1 MRVAC
6 TSMSSQ
12 GTVMTQA
19 RPRNL
24 WFITRGQRA
33 RYLAAVL
40 AMGVSNLFM
49 LSSPL
54 VGMYA
59 LDALS
64 ADDLEQGAP
73 GLAETALAVAGV
85 FGGTPVIAYLIVSAL
100 AGVLVTALGGLF
112 LYLRGR
118 WAAMASEAIARK
130 LRDALYERL
139 HHLPASFFDTA
150 DTGDL
155 VQRCSSDVE
164 TVRMFLSAQ
173 VVEIGRAVLLL
184 AIMTPMLFW
193 RDERLAMLSVCLM
206 PFIILGAVAF
216 FTRVKRV
223 FLEVDESEAA
233 MTAVLQENLTGIRV
247 VRAFA
252 RQEFEINRFGER
264 NAAFRNNYFRMN
276 RLMGLYWGVSD
287 LFCMAQITIV
297 LIAGGAFL
305 AAGTITV
312 GELFAFITL
321 VGMVLWPVRHL
332 GRVLTDTGKAMV
344 ALKRINHI
352 LETEEETQEPVPEI
366 GRARGDLAFED
377 LTFGYEPKRFVL
389 RDVSV
394 TIPAGQTV
402 GIVGAPGSGKST
414 LIRLLLR
421 LYSFAQGRITLDGL
435 DITHVDRKWLRAQV
449 GVVLQDPF
457 LYSRS
462 IEENLRVARPDA
474 PVQDLIDA
482 TRDAAIHQAIEDF
495 PAGYDSLVGER
506 GVTLSGGQRQ
516 RLALARALLKDPPV
530 LVLDDSL
537 SAVDTGTELAILAAL
552 RRRQGRHTTLVIAH
566 RLSSVRDAD
575 RILVLDEGQLV
586 QDGDHRT
593 LAALPG
599 PYRRLCEIQGALD
612 ESIDADLQNAR
623 RDDAPA
629 RARQMQGENRG

>member
-1 MRVAC
+1 MLV
-6 TSMSSQ
+6 
-12 GTVMTQA
+12 TQA

-24 WFITRGQRA
+24 WFITGGQRV

-59 LDALS
+59 LDVLS
-64 ADDLEQGAP
+64 QDDLAAGSP
-73 GLAETALAVAGV
+73 VLTGGALAIVNA
-85 FGGTPVIAYLIVSAL
+85 FGGVPVIAYLIVSAL
-100 AGVLVTALGGLF
+100 AGVVVVAFGGLF

-118 WAAMASEAIARK
+118 WAAIASEAIARR

-139 HHLPASFFDTA
+139 HHLPAAFFDTA

-184 AIMTPMLFW
+184 AIMAPMLFW
-193 RDERLAMLSVCLM
+193 RDARLAALSVCLM
-206 PFIILGAVAF
+206 PFIIIGAVLF
-216 FTRVKRV
+216 FTRVKSV
-223 FLEVDESEAA
+223 FQDVDESEAA

-252 RQEFEINRFGER
+252 RQEFEIERFGEP

-287 LFCMAQITIV
+287 MFCMVQISIV
-297 LIAGGAFL
+297 LLAGGMFL
-305 AAGTITV
+305 GGRHGHGRRAVRLSSRWWAWCCGPCATWAASSRTPARRWWRSSASTTFWSRTKKAASRCRRSAGRGGIWWWTTSPSATSRNASCCAMSAWTFRP
-312 GELFAFITL
+312 GRRWASSA
-321 VGMVLWPVRHL
+321 HL
-332 GRVLTDTGKAMV
+332 
-344 ALKRINHI
+344 
-352 LETEEETQEPVPEI
+352 
-366 GRARGDLAFED
+366 
-377 LTFGYEPKRFVL
+377 
-389 RDVSV
+389 
-394 TIPAGQTV
+394 
-402 GIVGAPGSGKST
+402 GSGKST

-435 DITHVDRKWLRAQV
+435 DITQVDRKWLRAQV

-537 SAVDTGTELAILAAL
+537 SAVDTGTELAILEAL
-552 RRRQGRHTTLVIAH
+552 RRRRGRHTTLVIAH

-575 RILVLDEGQLV
+575 RILVLEEGKLV

-593 LAALPG
+593 LASLPG

-612 ESIDADLQNAR
+612 ESIDADLRAG
-623 RDDAPA
+623 RDLQAGRDM
-629 RARQMQGENRG
+629 RAAQAQGDHRG

>member
-1 MRVAC
+1 
-6 TSMSSQ
+6 
-12 GTVMTQA
+12 MTQA

-33 RYLAAVL
+33 RYLSAVL

-64 ADDLEQGAP
+64 ADDLGQGAP
-73 GLAETALAVAGV
+73 GLIEAALAIASV
-85 FGGTPVIAYLIVSAL
+85 FGSTPVIAYLIASAL

-118 WAAMASEAIARK
+118 WAAIASEAIARK

-173 VVEIGRAVLLL
+173 VVEIGRAVLLV

-206 PFIILGAVAF
+206 PVIVLGAVAF

-252 RQEFEINRFGER
+252 RQDFEIKRFGER
-264 NAAFRNNYFRMN
+264 NAAFRDNYFRMN
-276 RLMGLYWGVSD
+276 RLMGLYWGISD

-297 LIAGGAFL
+297 LLAGGIFL
-305 AAGTITV
+305 AEGTITV

-394 TIPAGQTV
+394 NIPAGQTV

-435 DITHVDRKWLRAQV
+435 DITQVDRKWLRAQV

-462 IEENLRVARPDA
+462 IEENLRVARPGA

-612 ESIDADLQNAR
+612 QSIDADLQNANHEGAHQR
-623 RDDAPA
+623 
-629 RARQMQGENRG
+629 QGENRG

>member
-1 MRVAC
+1 
-6 TSMSSQ
+6 
-12 GTVMTQA
+12 MTQA

-33 RYLAAVL
+33 RYLSAVL

-64 ADDLEQGAP
+64 ADDLGQGAP
-73 GLAETALAVAGV
+73 GLIEAALVIASV
-85 FGGTPVIAYLIVSAL
+85 FGSTPVIAYLIASAL
-100 AGVLVTALGGLF
+100 AGVLVTAFGGLF

-118 WAAMASEAIARK
+118 WAAIASEAIARK

-173 VVEIGRAVLLL
+173 VVEIGRAVLLV

-206 PFIILGAVAF
+206 PVIVLGAVAF

-252 RQEFEINRFGER
+252 RQDFEIKRFGER
-264 NAAFRNNYFRMN
+264 NAAFRDNYFRMN
-276 RLMGLYWGVSD
+276 RLMGLYWGISD

-297 LIAGGAFL
+297 LLAGGIFL
-305 AAGTITV
+305 AEGTITV

-421 LYSFAQGRITLDGL
+421 IYSFAQGRITLDGL
-435 DITHVDRKWLRAQV
+435 DITQVDRKWLRAQV

-462 IEENLRVARPDA
+462 IEENLRVARPGA

-612 ESIDADLQNAR
+612 QSIDADLQNANR
-623 RDDAPA
+623 EGAHQR
-629 RARQMQGENRG
+629 QGENRG

>member
-1 MRVAC
+1 
-6 TSMSSQ
+6 
-12 GTVMTQA
+12 MTQA

-64 ADDLEQGAP
+64 ADDLGQGAP
-73 GLAETALAVAGV
+73 GLIEAALAIASV
-85 FGGTPVIAYLIVSAL
+85 FGSTPVIAYLIASAL

-118 WAAMASEAIARK
+118 WAAIASEAIARK

-173 VVEIGRAVLLL
+173 VVEIGRAVLLV

-206 PFIILGAVAF
+206 PVIVLGAVAF

-252 RQEFEINRFGER
+252 RQDFEIKRFGER
-264 NAAFRNNYFRMN
+264 NAAFRDNYFRMN
-276 RLMGLYWGVSD
+276 RLMGLYWGISD

-297 LIAGGAFL
+297 LLAGGIFL
-305 AAGTITV
+305 AEGTITV

-435 DITHVDRKWLRAQV
+435 DITQVDRKWLRAQV

-462 IEENLRVARPDA
+462 IEENLRVARPGA

-612 ESIDADLQNAR
+612 QSIDADLQNANR
-623 RDDAPA
+623 EGAHQR
-629 RARQMQGENRG
+629 QGENRG

>member
-1 MRVAC
+1 
-6 TSMSSQ
+6 
-12 GTVMTQA
+12 MTQA

-33 RYLAAVL
+33 RYLSAVL

-73 GLAETALAVAGV
+73 GLTEAALAIASV
-85 FGGTPVIAYLIVSAL
+85 FGSTPVIAYLIASAL
-100 AGVLVTALGGLF
+100 AGVLVTAFGGLF

-118 WAAMASEAIARK
+118 WAAIASEAIARK

-173 VVEIGRAVLLL
+173 VVEIGRAVLLV
-184 AIMTPMLFW
+184 ASMTPMLFW

-206 PFIILGAVAF
+206 PAIVLGAVAF

-252 RQEFEINRFGER
+252 RQDFEIKRFGER
-264 NAAFRNNYFRMN
+264 NAAFRDNYFRMN
-276 RLMGLYWGVSD
+276 RLMGLYWGISD

-297 LIAGGAFL
+297 LLAGGIFL
-305 AAGTITV
+305 AEGTITV

-435 DITHVDRKWLRAQV
+435 DITQVDRKWLRAQV

-462 IEENLRVARPDA
+462 IEENLRVARPGA

-612 ESIDADLQNAR
+612 QSIDADLQNANR
-623 RDDAPA
+623 EGAHQR
-629 RARQMQGENRG
+629 QGENRG

>member
-1 MRVAC
+1 
-6 TSMSSQ
+6 
-12 GTVMTQA
+12 MTQA

-33 RYLAAVL
+33 RYLSAVL

-64 ADDLEQGAP
+64 ADDLGQGAP
-73 GLAETALAVAGV
+73 GLTEAALAIASV
-85 FGGTPVIAYLIVSAL
+85 FGSTPVIAYLIASAL

-118 WAAMASEAIARK
+118 WAAIASEAIARK

-173 VVEIGRAVLLL
+173 VVEIGRAVLLV

-206 PFIILGAVAF
+206 PVIVLGAVAF

-252 RQEFEINRFGER
+252 RQDFEIKRFGER
-264 NAAFRNNYFRMN
+264 NAAFRDNYFRMN
-276 RLMGLYWGVSD
+276 RLMGLYWGISD

-297 LIAGGAFL
+297 LLAGGIFL
-305 AAGTITV
+305 AEGTITV

-352 LETEEETQEPVPEI
+352 LETEEETQEPVPQI

-435 DITHVDRKWLRAQV
+435 DITQVDRKWLRAQV

-462 IEENLRVARPDA
+462 IEENLRVARPEA

-612 ESIDADLQNAR
+612 QSIDADLQNANR
-623 RDDAPA
+623 EGAHQR
-629 RARQMQGENRG
+629 QGENRG

>member
-1 MRVAC
+1 
-6 TSMSSQ
+6 
-12 GTVMTQA
+12 MTQA

-33 RYLAAVL
+33 RYLSAVL

-73 GLAETALAVAGV
+73 GLTEAALAIASV
-85 FGGTPVIAYLIVSAL
+85 FGSTPVIAYLIASAL

-118 WAAMASEAIARK
+118 WAAIASEAIARK

-173 VVEIGRAVLLL
+173 VVEIGRAVLLV

-206 PFIILGAVAF
+206 PAIVLGAVAF

-252 RQEFEINRFGER
+252 RQDFEIKRFGER
-264 NAAFRNNYFRMN
+264 NAAFRDNYFRMN
-276 RLMGLYWGVSD
+276 RLMGLYWGISD

-297 LIAGGAFL
+297 LLAGGIFL
-305 AAGTITV
+305 AEGTITV

-435 DITHVDRKWLRAQV
+435 DITQVDRKWLRAQV

-462 IEENLRVARPDA
+462 IEENLRVARPGA

-612 ESIDADLQNAR
+612 QSIDADLQNANR
-623 RDDAPA
+623 EGAHQR
-629 RARQMQGENRG
+629 QGENRG